1 MLLTTAPARPL
12 AGQASLRSARPSS
25 GRAVLNVIPEMFL
38 RDIRDRRRASGFG
51 AWTNVYSSCDLPP
64 DSHRLC
70 RVMSIEMFKKQ
81 VTKGV
86 NFTRVDKFFDEFEG
100 TIPMGSRM
108 PPGFSNVWRDLR
120 QLSSVSCWTLSKI
133 ESDLF
138 AEVDKNGG
146 NKREVG
152 IETTIGELCAALGWP
167 SGAQIDNNV
176 VGWRSPVLYMDE
188 YFGDVVDEHLVSRA
202 LFWKQEMWSRENEY
216 RFVFTKFRDYI
227 RRLHDKKRMLQQ
239 REALYEKY
247 GASPFNLSWNSI
259 YPEFLARDR
268 KFPIDRF
275 LPLWYWMQA
284 DFSAYT
290 KQITLRC
297 DAEKPTIDFVTEFAQ
312 KLDIPVTHLRS

>member
-1 MLLTTAPARPL
+1 
-12 AGQASLRSARPSS
+12 
-25 GRAVLNVIPEMFL
+25 
-38 RDIRDRRRASGFG
+38 
-51 AWTNVYSSCDLPP
+51 
-64 DSHRLC
+64 
-70 RVMSIEMFKKQ
+70 MSIEMFKKQ